1 MPYINQPPSMQSLF
15 NDLSDRITKLENAQ
29 RFTAP
34 NVDFGTSTPT
44 NPRVGDIFFDTDA
57 LVLMFYDGSTWVEIA
72 TV

>member
-1 MPYINQPPSMQSLF
+1 MPYINQPPSMQSIF
-15 NDLSDRITKLENAQ
+15 NDLNNRITKLENAQ

-34 NVDFGTSTPT
+34 NVDFGTSTPA

-57 LVLMFYDGSTWVEIA
+57 LVLMFWDGSNWVEIA